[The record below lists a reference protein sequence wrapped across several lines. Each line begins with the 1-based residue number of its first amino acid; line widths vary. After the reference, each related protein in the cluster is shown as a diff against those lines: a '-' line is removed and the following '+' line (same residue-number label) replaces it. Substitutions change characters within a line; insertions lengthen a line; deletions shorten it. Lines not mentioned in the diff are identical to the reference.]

1 MICENFMPHFM
12 LQWFTKNF
20 KDFSLNVFLKKLTH
34 KMKQPKTL
42 QKSLHL
48 EYYISTHLNKFH
60 PQIVNTLF
68 VIEFQNI
75 FEFQVKILN
84 KNIGDS
90 NWKSNRMVIMHLC
103 KTSEFGE
110 RWGPGGCTLLCVWGI
125 TWVHKRGIN
134 LNTTVLCKHTRS
146 IFRAENSIVYLHY
159 TYTHEQI

>member
-1 MICENFMPHFM
+1 MCDPIRKGMICENFMPHFM

-90 NWKSNRMVIMHLC
+90 NWKSNRMDRI
-103 KTSEFGE
+103 
-110 RWGPGGCTLLCVWGI
+110 
-125 TWVHKRGIN
+125 
-134 LNTTVLCKHTRS
+134 
-146 IFRAENSIVYLHY
+146 
-159 TYTHEQI
+159 